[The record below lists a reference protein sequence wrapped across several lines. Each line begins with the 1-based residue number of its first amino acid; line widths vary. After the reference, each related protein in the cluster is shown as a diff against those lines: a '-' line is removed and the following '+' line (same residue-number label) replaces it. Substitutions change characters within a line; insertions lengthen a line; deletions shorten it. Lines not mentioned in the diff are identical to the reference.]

1 MNQELVLERV
11 FDVAILAKTR
21 LHIRSVS
28 MHLSKTLQL
37 SGTLVTMQTIAL
49 AHRVFFAWKRH
60 KMTRVSS
67 WIRKR
72 VRNDDTPIL
81 NFMVL

>member
-1 MNQELVLERV
+1 MNKELILERV
-11 FDVAILAKTR
+11 FDVAVHAKTR

-28 MHLSKTLQL
+28 LYLSKTLQP
-37 SGTLVTMQTIAL
+37 SGTLVTMQAIAL
-49 AHRVFFAWKRH
+49 AQRVFFVWKRQ

-81 NFMVL
+81 NFIVV